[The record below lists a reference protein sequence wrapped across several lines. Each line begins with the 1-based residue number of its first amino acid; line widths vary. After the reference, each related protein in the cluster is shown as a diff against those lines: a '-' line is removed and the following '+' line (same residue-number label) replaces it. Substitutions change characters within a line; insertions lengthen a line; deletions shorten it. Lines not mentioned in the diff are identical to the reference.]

1 MKKLSKAIVPLLCV
15 IVAGLFLIMAVNRFK
30 SYDRLVSVRGLCE
43 KEVKADQAIY
53 PISFTA
59 GGNDLQSVNAN
70 VKDCKQR
77 IVEFLKTNGFEDSE
91 ISVSAPSI
99 SDNRNESYRSAGVP
113 DFTVR
118 STVTVCTPKVDSVL
132 ALQNKL
138 SELVEQ
144 GIAINVNEWNVTY
157 NFTGLNDIKPQMIE
171 EANKAARAAGEQFA
185 KDSDSRL
192 GKIKEA
198 SQGLFSIENRDQ
210 NTPYIKKVR
219 VVTYVN
225 YYLR

>member
-1 MKKLSKAIVPLLCV
+1 M
-15 IVAGLFLIMAVNRFK
+15 
-30 SYDRLVSVRGLCE
+30 
-43 KEVKADQAIY
+43 
-53 PISFTA
+53 
-59 GGNDLQSVNAN
+59 
-70 VKDCKQR
+70 
-77 IVEFLKTNGFEDSE
+77 
-91 ISVSAPSI
+91 
-99 SDNRNESYRSAGVP
+99 
-113 DFTVR
+113 
-118 STVTVCTPKVDSVL
+118 
-132 ALQNKL
+132 
-138 SELVEQ
+138 EQ

-198 SQGLFSIENRDQ
+198 SQCLFSIENRDQ

-219 VVTYVN
+219 AVTYVN